1 MAKLLYGHDA
11 AVASFVSH
19 LLFGDNRGF
28 GNCRAIGSIDA
39 DGKLIGGVVFHG
51 WQPEAGTIELSSAAT
66 TPRWLSPVVLD
77 AIFRYPFAVGCQMLL
92 MRVSAKNTRLIRQLD
107 ALALRRLPIPRLYGR
122 DEDGILYTMTDDDWS
137 TWKFRRKARDGQGL
151 RTETS

>member
-1 MAKLLYGHDA
+1 MILYGHDE

-19 LLFGDNRGF
+19 LLFGDDRGF
-28 GNCRAIGSIDA
+28 GNSRGIGVVDRE
-39 DGKLIGGVVFHG
+39 GRLIGGVVYHNY
-51 WQPEAGTIELSSAAT
+51 QPEAGTIEMSSAAT
-66 TPRWLSPVVLD
+66 TPRWLNRLVLH
-77 AIFRYPFAVGCQMLL
+77 AIFSYPFAIGCQMAL
-92 MRVSAKNTRLIRQLD
+92 MRVSARNARLTRQLD

-122 DEDGILYTMTDDDWS
+122 DEDGILYTMTDDAWS